1 MIGLDTNILVRYLVQ
16 DDEKQSALVTNIIE
30 ESVDKNGDD
39 EGFFFIN
46 HLVLCELIWVLQRAY
61 KVSKKQ
67 TIEIIEQLLHT
78 SQFTCQ
84 SPDITWKALKSYKSG
99 SADFADYMTSTINQD
114 QGCEHTLSFDKKALK
129 SRDFVSPSDFG

>member
-16 DDEKQSALVTNIIE
+16 DDEKQSALVTKLIE
-30 ESVDKNGDD
+30 ETYDK
-39 EGFFFIN
+39 EGFCFIN
-46 HLVLCELIWVLQRAY
+46 HIVLCELVWVLQRAY

-67 TIEIIEQLLHT
+67 TIEIIEKLLHT

-84 SPDITWKALKSYKSG
+84 SPDIIWKALKNYKSG

-114 QGCEHTLSFDKKALK
+114 HGCEHTLSFDKKVLK
-129 SRDFVSPSDFG
+129 NQTFISPSSH